1 MSYEICQKSNSASC
15 HRTRSNIHITASN
28 IQRQGK
34 KYGKYNKSRMQ
45 KLKKIETDCSRG
57 FLKLISLTVFPQSSF
72 LLFVSFDFML
82 GRHIRVKRTCNV
94 ATDE

>member
-1 MSYEICQKSNSASC
+1 
-15 HRTRSNIHITASN
+15 
-28 IQRQGK
+28 
-34 KYGKYNKSRMQ
+34 MQ

-82 GRHIRVKRTCNV
+82 GRHIRVTRTCNV
-94 ATDE
+94 AIDE